1 MLLVTLFCILIFIVS
16 VIEEKSKDKFIV
28 DIIKIIGIA
37 FITVIFTIIL
47 KEYKKDFAIY
57 AVIIGGSLIL
67 FYSMETISSIINFIN
82 TLSNKSNIS
91 SEFIKLL
98 IKITSI
104 SILIE
109 FAVSICKD
117 CGENAIAQKL
127 DLGGKAIVISMS
139 IPVISTMLNG
149 LLELLA

>member
-1 MLLVTLFCILIFIVS
+1 M
-16 VIEEKSKDKFIV
+16 